1 MVTLPTQFLGLPG
14 SLMFSKILIANRGE
28 IACRVIKTARRM
40 GIKSVVVYSDA
51 DAGSMAVDMADEA
64 VHIGGS
70 PASQSYLVQ
79 DKIVE
84 AVRRTGA
91 EAVHPGFGFLS
102 ENASFAKRL
111 EDERIVFIGPNPYA
125 IEAMGDKIT
134 SKKFAAEA
142 GVNTVP
148 GHMGLIADSMEAVR
162 IADEIGYPVMIKA
175 SAGGGGKGLR
185 IAWNAAEA
193 KEGFEGAR
201 AEAISSF
208 GDDRIFIEKFVDQ
221 PRHIEIQ
228 VLGDKH
234 GNIIHLNERECSIQ
248 RRNQKVFEEA
258 PSPFLT
264 EETRKAMG
272 EQAVALAKAVKYD
285 SAGTVEFIVDGKR
298 NFYFL
303 EMNTRLQVEHPVT
316 ELITGYDLV
325 EQMLRVA
332 AGERLGIRQKD
343 VGIKGWALES
353 RIYAEDPFRG
363 FLPSIGRL
371 KRMRF
376 PAEGKIGEGLVR
388 IDTGVREGDEISM
401 YYDPMIAKLI
411 THGKD
416 RATAIATHS
425 KALERLEIEGIQD
438 NSPFLAAVLDQKRF
452 KSGKITTGYIKEEF
466 PDGFQGAELTPD
478 MEKLFVAAA
487 AYANALLQDRY
498 EAISGRIEP
507 ARPLRKDWVVII
519 GRKHVPVSLDFAAG
533 EASLVFGD
541 SGDRYALKTSWRP
554 GAGLMDV
561 SFGSSDYMLSIMSA
575 DEGFVVQRLGV
586 EAHVKVCTPLQAEL
600 HARLPE
606 KQKPDTS
613 KLIMS
618 PMPGLVVSV
627 AVAVGQEVKAGEA
640 VCIVEAM
647 KMQNIIRAEAD
658 GVVKMVG
665 ASAGASVAADEVL
678 VEFA

>member
-1 MVTLPTQFLGLPG
+1 
-14 SLMFSKILIANRGE
+14 MFGKILIANRGE

-40 GIKSVVVYSDA
+40 GVKTVVVYSDA
-51 DAGSMAVDMADEA
+51 DAGSMAVEMADEA
-64 VHIGGS
+64 IHIGGS
-70 PASQSYLVQ
+70 PAAQSYLVQ
-79 DKIVE
+79 DKIVA
-84 AVRRTGA
+84 AVKQSGA

-111 EDERIVFIGPNPYA
+111 QEEKIVFIGPNPHA

-148 GHMGLIADSMEAVR
+148 GHMGLIADAKEAVK
-162 IADEIGYPVMIKA
+162 IADSIGYPVMIKA

-234 GNIIHLNERECSIQ
+234 GNIIYLNERECSIQ

-264 EETRKAMG
+264 PETRKAMG
-272 EQAVALAKAVKYD
+272 DQAVALAKAVQYD
-285 SAGTVEFIVDGKR
+285 SAGTVEFIVDGSR

-332 AGERLGIRQKD
+332 AGEKLAIKQKD
-343 VGIKGWALES
+343 VKIDGWALES
-353 RIYAEDPFRG
+353 RIYAEDPYRG

-376 PAEGKIGEGLVR
+376 PAEGGLAEGTVR

-401 YYDPMIAKLI
+401 FYDPMIAKLI

-416 RATAIATHS
+416 RAAAIATHV
-425 KALERLEIEGIQD
+425 KALERLEVQGIQD

-452 KSGKITTGYIKEEF
+452 QSGKITTGYIKEEF
-466 PDGFQGAELTPD
+466 PNGFHGATASPEIERVLI
-478 MEKLFVAAA
+478 AAA
-487 AYANALLQDRY
+487 AYANVLMRTRMSG
-498 EAISGRIEP
+498 ISGRIEP
-507 ARPLRKDWVVII
+507 ARPQRKDWVAII
-519 GRKHVPVSLDFAAG
+519 SRKPTPLDIVWQMG
-533 EASLVFGD
+533 EAEITFADGKTRSL
-541 SGDRYALKTSWRP
+541 STAWRP
-554 GAGLMDV
+554 GMSMMELMFDNQPYALTI
-561 SFGSSDYMLSIMSA
+561 STA
-575 DEGFVVQRLGV
+575 EEGFVLRRLGV
-586 EAHVKVCTPLQAEL
+586 EAHIRVCTPLQAEL

-627 AVAVGQEVKAGEA
+627 AVAVGQEVKSGEA

-658 GVVKMVG
+658 GVVKSVN
-665 ASAGASVAADEVL
+665 AAAGASVAADEVL
-678 VEFA
+678 IEFA

>member
-1 MVTLPTQFLGLPG
+1 
-14 SLMFSKILIANRGE
+14 MFSKILIANRGE

-40 GIKSVVVYSDA
+40 GIKTVVVYSDA
-51 DAGSMAVDMADEA
+51 DAGSMAVEMADEA
-64 VHIGGS
+64 VYIGGS
-70 PASQSYLVQ
+70 PAAQSYLVQ
-79 DKIVE
+79 DKIVA
-84 AVRRTGA
+84 AVKATGA
-91 EAVHPGFGFLS
+91 QAVHPGFGFLS
-102 ENASFAKRL
+102 ENASFAQRL
-111 EDERIVFIGPNPYA
+111 KDEGIAFIGPNPRA

-142 GVNTVP
+142 GVSTVP
-148 GHMGLIADSMEAVR
+148 GHMGLIADSKEAVK
-162 IADEIGYPVMIKA
+162 IADSIGYPVMIKA

-185 IAWNAAEA
+185 IAFNAMEA
-193 KEGFEGAR
+193 KEGFDGAR
-201 AEAISSF
+201 AEAIASF

-234 GNIIHLNERECSIQ
+234 GNIIYLNERECSIQ

-264 EETRKAMG
+264 PETRKAMG
-272 EQAVALAKAVKYD
+272 EQAVALAKAVDYD
-285 SAGTVEFIVDGKR
+285 SAGTVEFIVDGQR

-325 EQMLRVA
+325 EQMIRVA
-332 AGERLGIRQKD
+332 AGEKLAIKQKD
-343 VGIKGWALES
+343 VKINGWALES
-353 RIYAEDPFRG
+353 RIYAEDPYRG

-376 PAEGKIGEGLVR
+376 PAEGALAEGTVR

-401 YYDPMIAKLI
+401 FYDPMIAKLI

-416 RATAIATHS
+416 RATAIATHV
-425 KALERLEIEGIQD
+425 KALERLEVKGIQD

-452 KSGKITTGYIKEEF
+452 QSGKITTGYIKEEF
-466 PDGFQGAELTPD
+466 PDGFHG
-478 MEKLFVAAA
+478 AAA
-487 AYANALLQDRY
+487 SPEVEKVLIAAATYANVLVRTRLSG
-498 EAISGRIEP
+498 ISGRIEP
-507 ARPLRKDWVVII
+507 AKPQRKDWVALV
-519 GRKHVPVSLDFAAG
+519 GRKQTPLNIRFQMG
-533 EASLVFGD
+533 EAEIEFAGDKKTYNLSSPWKPGMSMMELVFD
-541 SGDRYALKTSWRP
+541 DQTYAL
-554 GAGLMDV
+554 
-561 SFGSSDYMLSIMSA
+561 SISPA
-575 DEGFVVQRLGV
+575 EEGFVLRRLGV
-586 EAHVKVCTPLQAEL
+586 EAHVKVCTPAQAGF
-600 HARLPE
+600 HALLPE

-627 AVAVGQEVKAGEA
+627 SVAVGQEVKTGEA

-658 GVVKMVG
+658 GVVKSVT

-678 VEFA
+678 IEFA